1 MKKLEIDI
9 KCPNCKR
16 KFTQRVEEMRP
27 GAQRR
32 CPGCDTFIQFTG
44 DDGRQAQKA
53 LDDFERTLKNLF
65 R

>member
-1 MKKLEIDI
+1 
-9 KCPNCKR
+9 
-16 KFTQRVEEMRP
+16 VEEMQP

-32 CPGCDTFIQFTG
+32 CPGCGTSIQFTG